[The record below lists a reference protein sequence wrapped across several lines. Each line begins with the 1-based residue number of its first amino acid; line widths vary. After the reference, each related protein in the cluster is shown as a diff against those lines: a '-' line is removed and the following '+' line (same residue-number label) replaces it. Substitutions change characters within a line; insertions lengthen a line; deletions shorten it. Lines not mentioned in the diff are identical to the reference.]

1 MHFFSTSSVSKWR
14 GAYSNELSLS
24 FQDELEIARK
34 RAPTARPVELDIA
47 RKRAPTAKPVKLI
60 LIAN

>member
-14 GAYSNELSLS
+14 GAYSNELSFS
-24 FQDELEIARK
+24 FQDELE
-34 RAPTARPVELDIA
+34 IA